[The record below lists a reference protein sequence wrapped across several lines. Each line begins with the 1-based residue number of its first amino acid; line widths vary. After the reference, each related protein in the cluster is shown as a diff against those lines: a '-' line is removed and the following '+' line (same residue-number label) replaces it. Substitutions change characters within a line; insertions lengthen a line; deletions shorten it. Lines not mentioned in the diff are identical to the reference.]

1 MMNEHPYAYD
11 GDGLYVPSEIKTAHE
26 IERLQKRILLLE
38 GWLRG
43 ALEIIDAFVHCDTSQ
58 AHATLKEGK

>member
-1 MMNEHPYAYD
+1 MDNNPYAYN
-11 GDGLYVPSEIKTAHE
+11 GDGLYVPPEIKTANE
-26 IERLQKRILLLE
+26 IERLQKRVWLLE

-58 AHATLKEGK
+58 AHAALKEGE